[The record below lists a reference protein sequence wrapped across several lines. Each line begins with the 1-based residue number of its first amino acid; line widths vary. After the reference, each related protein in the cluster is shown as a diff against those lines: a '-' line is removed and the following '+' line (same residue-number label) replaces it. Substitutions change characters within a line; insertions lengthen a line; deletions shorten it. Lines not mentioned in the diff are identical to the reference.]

1 MPERPPLP
9 EFARSLRALG
19 APRDASG
26 EAAHAAIFL
35 PLLEAR
41 TRAANASTDEV
52 LGALRGNALSA
63 RIEANV
69 VDAAVHAIED
79 PRRARAL
86 TAQTTELIAP
96 LRAALL
102 ELDALSTAAR
112 DDDAAWEAWI
122 AQLRRVFG
130 TADDACQSLSRLLA
144 NRDDTAARTR
154 WFERNV
160 Q

>member
-9 EFARSLRALG
+9 ELGRSLRALG
-19 APRDASG
+19 APRDAAG
-26 EAAHAAIFL
+26 DAAHSAIFL

-41 TRAANASTDEV
+41 TRAANASPAEV

-86 TAQTTELIAP
+86 SAQTTELIAP

-102 ELDALSTAAR
+102 ELDTLSSAAR
-112 DDDAAWEAWI
+112 DDDTAWEAWI

-130 TADDACQSLSRLLA
+130 AADDACQSLSRLLA

-154 WFERNV
+154 WFERNPE
-160 Q
+160 